1 MTFPFDTIAPLIK
14 TEFMNSDAALAKHN
28 VELARAGAAA
38 MHRHYQEAIDICSDM
53 LTGDLYTDIAE
64 HDAEAAR
71 AAKAETRVLMATA
84 MHYNESHYED
94 IVRVL
99 NAALDSPPAVQKDAY
114 FTLAVLHASF
124 DREDQARSAMEKCL
138 GLVRKLR
145 ETASGE
151 DRSAL
156 EEKEREAQQFLK
168 ELGKPHPAEEA
179 YD

>member
-1 MTFPFDTIAPLIK
+1 
-14 TEFMNSDAALAKHN
+14 MNPDAALARHN
-28 VELARAGAAA
+28 AELARAGAAA
-38 MHRHYQEAIDICSDM
+38 MHRHYQEAIDICSDL
-53 LTGDLYTDIAE
+53 LTGDLYTDVAE

-71 AAKAETRVLMATA
+71 AAKAETRLIMATA

-99 NAALDSPPAVQKDAY
+99 NAALDAPSVVQKDVL

-124 DREDQARSAMEKCL
+124 DRDDAARSAMEKCL
-138 GLVRKLR
+138 ALVQKLR
-145 ETASGE
+145 ESAAGE
-151 DRSAL
+151 DRTAL

-168 ELGKPHPAEEA
+168 ELGKPHPSEEA